1 MQKYN
6 EYKKKIN
13 QILDKY
19 NINIDT
25 DTLLKEIEITNRDFN
40 DVYDTFL
47 LKYSDKYKVLLTLYN
62 KTYPYDLELKSS
74 TDFFDKL
81 GCVSYDMK
89 NKNFYGLKFKK
100 NINKQIVDYLTN
112 TNCLVKGLMVDIK
125 YDLEFIMSFL
135 NKIKIDLDIKFLSD
149 NISNIYI
156 VLGENTPLISKI
168 ALYEIYKILKG
179 PKEITHSFIYTK
191 YSKISILNNKLI
203 EKFYD
208 RILTKEISDISFCIR
223 EYLDRN
229 GYLIHFNTFLVDCI
243 SLLIYIQNKKMYS
256 VPNIL
261 KSFLKFK
268 YTGISLNAN
277 KEEYSKIDEGHMI
290 LYIDNGKYIVRYP
303 CQDILK
309 RLKYLNKAVYEK
321 YYTKI
326 DTCYYSNRNINTQLS
341 FVNYNDYD
349 IVLSKNFISGSKKI
363 EYIDENVCEFF
374 NYTDKRCYMFYS
386 KSTHTLMVKFK
397 ENLNVDLFCLFL
409 INICRFNYILK
420 NKN

>member
-6 EYKKKIN
+6 EYKQKIN

-19 NINIDT
+19 SINIDT
-25 DTLLKEIEITNRDFN
+25 ETLLKEIEISSRNFN

-47 LKYSDKYKVLLTLYN
+47 LKYFDQYKVLLALYN
-62 KTYPYDLELKSS
+62 KTYPYDLELDVQ
-74 TDFFDKL
+74 TDFFEKL
-81 GCVSYDMK
+81 GCISYDMK

-125 YDLEFIMSFL
+125 YNLDHMMSFL
-135 NKIKIDLDIKFLSD
+135 NKMKTDLDLKYITD

-156 VLGENTPLISKI
+156 ILGDNTPLISKI
-168 ALYEIYKILKG
+168 AIYEVYKVLKG
-179 PKEITHSFIYTK
+179 PKYISQNIVYTK

-208 RILTKEISDISFCIR
+208 RILTKEISDISYCIR

-229 GYLIHFNTFLVDCI
+229 GYIIHFSSFLVDCI
-243 SLLIYIQNKKMYS
+243 SLLIYIQNKSMYS

-268 YTGISLNAN
+268 YTGISLNAS
-277 KEEYSKIDEGHMI
+277 KEVYSKIDDGHMI
-290 LYIDNGKYIVRYP
+290 LYIDNGKYIIRYP
-303 CQDILK
+303 NQDILK
-309 RLKYLNKAVYEK
+309 RLKYLNKVVYDK

-326 DTCYYSNRNINTQLS
+326 NTCYYSNRNINTQLS
-341 FVNYNDYD
+341 FVNYKDYD
-349 IVLSKNFISGSKKI
+349 IVLSKNFIAGSKKI
-363 EYIDENVCEFF
+363 EYTDDNMCEIF

-397 ENLNVDLFCLFL
+397 EELNIELFCLFL
-409 INICRFNYILK
+409 INICRFNYILR
-420 NKN
+420 N

>member
-6 EYKKKIN
+6 EYKQKIN

-19 NINIDT
+19 NISIDT
-25 DTLLKEIEITNRDFN
+25 DTLLKEIEISNRNFN

-47 LKYSDKYKVLLTLYN
+47 LKYSDQYGVLSALYN
-62 KTYPYDLELKSS
+62 KTYPYDLELNCQ
-74 TDFFDKL
+74 TEFFEKL

-89 NKNFYGLKFKK
+89 NQNFYGLKFKK
-100 NINKQIVDYLTN
+100 SVNKQIVDYLTN

-125 YDLEFIMSFL
+125 YDLEHMMSFL
-135 NKIKIDLDIKFLSD
+135 NRTKIDLDLKYLTD
-149 NISNIYI
+149 NIYNIYI
-156 VLGENTPLISKI
+156 VLGESTPLINKI
-168 ALYEIYKILKG
+168 ALYEVYKVLKG
-179 PKEITHSFIYTK
+179 PKAISHSFIYTK
-191 YSKISILNNKLI
+191 SSKISILNNKFI

-208 RILTKEISDISFCIR
+208 KILTKEISDISYCIR

-261 KSFLKFK
+261 KSFLRFK
-268 YTGISLNAN
+268 YTGISLNAD
-277 KEEYSKIDEGHMI
+277 KEEYSKIDEELMI
-290 LYIDNGKYIVRYP
+290 LYIDNGKYILRYP
-303 CQDILK
+303 NQDILK
-309 RLKYLNKAVYEK
+309 RLKYFNKAVYER

-326 DTCYYSNRNINTQLS
+326 GTCYSFNRNINSQLS

-349 IVLSKNFISGSKKI
+349 IVLSKNFISGSSKI
-363 EYIDENVCEFF
+363 EYIDDNLCDFF

-397 ENLNVDLFCLFL
+397 EELNIDLFCLFL

-420 NKN
+420 NKK